1 MPHPVSAIA
10 VDLGATKCAGAL
22 ISNKG
27 EVLTTRYELLEGKAG
42 TDAGNL
48 VNVIIHD
55 LLEQADND
63 KQTVHG
69 VGISVPGI
77 SYQDKRTVWAPNI
90 SGWEAF
96 PLLQHVEAS
105 FPLLKSKIK
114 IDSDRACSVL
124 GEEWKGSAR
133 GAKNVVFLAVGSGI
147 GAGILIEGKV
157 LRGNSDIA
165 GAIGWMA
172 LSPDFKE
179 GYKTFGCFE
188 YHAAGDGLAR
198 VAKDLSMD
206 NSLPLKASDVFSAY
220 EKGDPIAIQVIEQAI
235 RFWGMAAANLVSLF
249 NPEKII
255 FGGGV
260 FGPAQQFIDKIY
272 QEARR
277 WAQPISI
284 QEVKFTGSALGS
296 EAALYGAGRLVF
308 QQTKG
313 NENKDRL

>member
-1 MPHPVSAIA
+1 MNHPLSAIA
-10 VDLGATKCAGAL
+10 IDLGATKCAGAL
-22 ISNKG
+22 ISKKG
-27 EVLTTRYELLEGKAG
+27 EVLNTRYELLDGKAG
-42 TDAGNL
+42 TDAGDLIND
-48 VNVIIHD
+48 IIHD
-55 LLEQADND
+55 LLEQAGHD
-63 KQTVHG
+63 KQTVQG

-77 SYQDKRTVWAPNI
+77 SYQDKGTVWAPNI

-96 PLLQHVEAS
+96 PLLQHVETS
-105 FPLLKSKIK
+105 FPQLKSSIK

-147 GAGILIEGKV
+147 GAGILIDGKV

-188 YHAAGDGLAR
+188 YHAAGDGLVR
-198 VAKDLSMD
+198 VANELSKDS
-206 NSLPLKASDVFSAY
+206 SLRLKASVVFSAY

-260 FGPAQQFIDKIY
+260 FGPAQQFINDIY

-284 QEVKFTGSALGS
+284 REVEFTGSELGS

-308 QQTKG
+308 HEIK
-313 NENKDRL
+313 